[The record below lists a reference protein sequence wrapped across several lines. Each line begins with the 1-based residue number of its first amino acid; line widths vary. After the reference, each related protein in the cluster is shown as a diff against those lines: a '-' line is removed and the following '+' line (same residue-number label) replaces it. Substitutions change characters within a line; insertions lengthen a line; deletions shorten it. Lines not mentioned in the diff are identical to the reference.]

1 MIQLILLKD
10 VYFQMVRYCLSQR
23 PFEACGFISGSN
35 QIASRCWTIRNI
47 ERSPVSFT
55 MDDGNIEETFRKMEE
70 NREELYAMFHSH
82 PTAPPIPSA
91 FDIEHVVYPCS
102 YIIVSLM
109 GIRPRVQSYRI
120 VEGKVRQE
128 RICLVTS

>member
-1 MIQLILLKD
+1 MTKDAYVQMIQ
-10 VYFQMVRYCLSQR
+10 YCLSQGS
-23 PFEACGFISGSN
+23 FEACGFISGSH
-35 QIASRCWTIRNI
+35 QIAKRCRTIRNI

-55 MDDGNIEETFRKMEE
+55 MDMRDIEEAFRQMEE
-70 NREELYAMFHSH
+70 DHEELYAMFHSH

-102 YIIVSLM
+102 YLVVSLM
-109 GIRPRVQSYRI
+109 GSRPRIRSYRI
-120 VEGKVRQE
+120 AGGTVRQE